1 MITKA
6 EIKQIRSLS
15 KKKYRKQFEKF
26 TIEGIR
32 PLAEAIK
39 STTPN
44 LQIYMTDS
52 FAQHPKHSHFLQSLQ
67 NTNYVLTTVQESIMK
82 KLSGTVT
89 PPGILATCSL
99 PKQDSPDFSKRA
111 NWIYLDHIRDPG
123 NLGTL
128 FRTSA
133 WFHVTHVALSPGCI
147 DPYNQ
152 KVIRAGMGSHF
163 HLSIYDNMNLSEY
176 KTHKYT
182 TIGTD
187 QNGTPLRNITL
198 SNSMPWVLVLGNE
211 AHGISLHNIPLLDCT
226 VSIPRVGMGDSLNV
240 AIAGGIILHQI
251 TSFLNKRG
259 ET

>member
-15 KKKYRKQFEKF
+15 KKKYRKQYEQFI
-26 TIEGIR
+26 IEGLR
-32 PLAEAIK
+32 PIAEAVK

-52 FAQHPKHSHFLQSLQ
+52 FAQHPKHVRFLQTLQ
-67 NTNYVLTTVQESIMK
+67 KTNYVLTTVQESIMK

-89 PPGILATCSL
+89 PPGIIATCSL
-99 PKQDSPDFSKRA
+99 PKQDSPDLSKRV
-111 NWIYLDHIRDPG
+111 NWIYLDCIRDPG

-128 FRTSA
+128 LRTAA
-133 WFHVTHVALSPGCI
+133 WFHVTHVAFSPGCI

-152 KVIRAGMGSHF
+152 KVVRGGMGSHF
-163 HLSIYDNMNLSEY
+163 HLSIYQNMDLSEY

-182 TIGTD
+182 AVGAD
-187 QNGTPLRNITL
+187 QNGTPLSNITL

-211 AHGISLHNIPLLDCT
+211 ADGISLRNIPLLDCT
-226 VSIPRVGMGDSLNV
+226 VSIPKIGMGDSLNV

-251 TSFLNKRG
+251 TSL
-259 ET
+259 